1 MASPNVLNSTWRLFT
16 SACLACP
23 LLLGSWHHLFS
34 SLPGSP
40 LLSDLYQWDRGEK
53 MRNEYILHTSRPKLE
68 YYLYIMLRNQ
78 NSSKIYLI
86 FLFTFYHKNPNT
98 LSTSPLPGNFL
109 SQSLG
114 SIYGGAVSYM
124 PEIPVLSSAPLQ
136 NLPLFSRCESRGN
149 HRQWGFSC

>member
-1 MASPNVLNSTWRLFT
+1 
-16 SACLACP
+16 
-23 LLLGSWHHLFS
+23 
-34 SLPGSP
+34 
-40 LLSDLYQWDRGEK
+40 
-53 MRNEYILHTSRPKLE
+53 MRNEHILHTSRPKLE

-114 SIYGGAVSYM
+114 SIYGGAISYM
-124 PEIPVLSSAPLQ
+124 PEIPVLSSAPPRACPSSPGVNHGVIIGNEAFLANFQFPVLPNQRLLFGVSLMNMNCPTSDTKLLQ
-136 NLPLFSRCESRGN
+136 PSNCYLATTPRHCSLSSN
-149 HRQWGFSC
+149 YY